1 MHRAA
6 AGNGGWEVFL
16 ARPLQGPVIRFDQE
30 VMPVQK
36 MLLVAALIAVSICGK
51 IEGKTWNVPAG
62 APTIQAAVDSCAASG
77 DIISIAGGVYHE
89 GSILVNGK
97 NISIDQSGGQVTVV
111 APSIGIGTCFTFR
124 SATGGALKSLVIRGF
139 GTAIAVENA
148 SPAVQFVSLKACN
161 TGMTVAGA
169 SSPQFT
175 YSIVDSCGTGIE
187 VQAGSVTL
195 QNNTIVH
202 CGTGVRF
209 LGGSTNMTRSIVYGC
224 TTGVQCS
231 GGGAT
236 LGCNDFF
243 LNGSDNVGC
252 TLAATN
258 FFLDPK
264 FCFWASPAGPY
275 WLHSTSPCFNVL
287 LNPCN
292 VKIGAITNLLPGC
305 TGTAVERSSWGSIK
319 NIYR

>member
-1 MHRAA
+1 
-6 AGNGGWEVFL
+6 
-16 ARPLQGPVIRFDQE
+16 
-30 VMPVQK
+30 MPVHK
-36 MLLVAALIAVSICGK
+36 LVLVAALIALSVPGK
-51 IEGKTWNVPAG
+51 VEGKTWNVPAG

-77 DIISIAGGVYHE
+77 DIIAIAAGVYHE

-97 NISIDQSGGQVTVV
+97 NISIDQSGGQVTVI
-111 APSIGIGTCFTFR
+111 APSIGIGTCFTIRNATAGSLR
-124 SATGGALKSLVIRGF
+124 SVVIRGF
-139 GTAIAVENA
+139 GTGLSVENA
-148 SPAVQFVSLKACN
+148 SPTINFISLKAC
-161 TGMTVAGA
+161 TQGMTVSGA

-175 YSIVDSCGTGIE
+175 YSIVDSCGLGID

-195 QNNTIVH
+195 QNETIVH

-209 LGGSTNMTRSIVYGC
+209 LGGSTTMTRSIVYGC

-243 LNGSDNVGC
+243 NNGADYGGC
-252 TLAATN
+252 AAGTN
-258 FFLDPK
+258 DFYLDPK
-264 FCFWASPAGPY
+264 FCFWASLAGPY
-275 WLHSTSPCFNVL
+275 WLHSTSPCFVKS

-292 VKIGAITNLLPGC
+292 QQIGAFTGLFAGC
-305 TGTAVERSSWGSIK
+305 SGTAVERTSWGSIK

>member
-1 MHRAA
+1 
-6 AGNGGWEVFL
+6 
-16 ARPLQGPVIRFDQE
+16 
-30 VMPVQK
+30 
-36 MLLVAALIAVSICGK
+36 MLLVAALLAVSISGR
-51 IEGKTWNVPAG
+51 IEGKTWNVPTN
-62 APTIQAAVDSCAASG
+62 APTIQAAIDSCAASG
-77 DIISIAGGVYHE
+77 DIIQITGGVYHE

-97 NISIDQSGGQVTVV
+97 SISIDQTGGQVTVI

-161 TGMTVAGA
+161 KGMTVAGA

-175 YSIVDSCGTGIE
+175 YSIVDSCGIGID
-187 VQAGSVTL
+187 VQAGSVVL
-195 QNNTIVH
+195 QNETIVH

-236 LGCNDFF
+236 LGCNDLFN
-243 LNGSDNVGC
+243 NGSDYGGC
-252 TLAATN
+252 TAGVN
-258 FFLDPK
+258 DFYLDPK

-275 WLHSTSPCFNVL
+275 WLHSTSPCFVKT

-292 VKIGAITNLLPGC
+292 QLIGAITSLNPGC
-305 TGTAVERSSWGSIK
+305 SGAAVERSSWGSIK
-319 NIYR
+319 SIYR